1 MAALSQGQSSGKGST
16 GVSHGSSDKNRTPAQ
31 GHQGVQAQ
39 SEAQAC
45 RGRVKKETFWEGLPF
60 RKTFCFFCF
69 TESVFLFF
77 SHGPGWVLAR
87 GWLPGS
93 RLGVFVLLFD
103 LGDAGLHPT

>member
-1 MAALSQGQSSGKGST
+1 MSHTAPLTRTGHQPRATRVSRPSLRPRPAEAELKKKLSGK
-16 GVSHGSSDKNRTPAQ
+16 
-31 GHQGVQAQ
+31 
-39 SEAQAC
+39 AC
-45 RGRVKKETFWEGLPF
+45 PSGRLSV
-60 RKTFCFFCF
+60 FFCF

-87 GWLPGS
+87 SWLPGS